1 MLLMFVAGIDKTDVY
16 GGCVFVS
23 AFIHY
28 FTLAAVMWMGAEAG
42 LMFHK
47 LVLVFKRVTKQ
58 GIIITS
64 LVCWSKFLG
73 PIDCCFIYSSDH
85 LFVDIVHCFVP
96 IAVAPIIPV
105 LIPLIVDLS
114 SGPGAENDLVVSRE
128 EL

>member
-1 MLLMFVAGIDKTDVY
+1 MLLVFVTGIDKTNVY

-23 AFIHY
+23 TLIHY
-28 FTLAAVMWMGAEAG
+28 FTLAAVMWMGAEAT

-47 LVLVFKRVTKQ
+47 LVLVFRRVTKQ

-64 LVCWSKFLG
+64 LVCWSKWTYQLLLAIIG
-73 PIDCCFIYSSDH
+73 HLTCSCFIK
-85 LFVDIVHCFVP
+85 FC

-114 SGPGAENDLVVSRE
+114 SGPGAENDLVVSRG